1 MKGQYQRVLQRYEKM
16 KNMKKKV
23 ANAVIGLAKHG
34 VKNDINS
41 TGSGWNYQPRI
52 PAAADK
58 YKKN

>member
-1 MKGQYQRVLQRYEKM
+1 M

-23 ANAVIGLAKHG
+23 ADAVIGLAKHG